1 MLTQLKRAL
10 AATFPTTAGLYRELR
25 ARRHC
30 SPAALHETPHGF
42 RLAGS
47 ETMASAAFE
56 PAETRFVRERV
67 RGVGV
72 FADVG
77 ANIGFFT
84 CLARH
89 AGAQVLA
96 VEPSRDNLE
105 CLLFN
110 LRANGWD
117 DVEVLPVGLSDRIG
131 IASLHGAGTGASL
144 VTNWGGAVQGWDRNI
159 PLSTLDAILAHRFGG
174 EKLLIKVDVEG
185 SELGVLRGAAQ
196 TLSRRPSPTWLV
208 EVCLTENHP
217 AGINPDFASV
227 FETFWSHGYE
237 SRALLEDGGER
248 SVTPQHVARWT
259 ADRRREFGYVS
270 YVFERAP

>member
-1 MLTQLKRAL
+1 MLNRLKRVL
-10 AATFPTTAGLYRELR
+10 AATFPTAAGLYREVR

-30 SPAALHETPHGF
+30 SPAALHPTPHGF

-47 ETMASAAFE
+47 ERMASAAFE
-56 PAETRFVRERV
+56 PAETRFIRERV
-67 RGVGV
+67 RDARI
-72 FADVG
+72 FTDVG
-77 ANIGFFT
+77 ANIGFFS
-84 CLARH
+84 CLARQ

-96 VEPSRDNLE
+96 VEPSRENFE

-110 LRANGWD
+110 LRSNGWD
-117 DVEVLPVGLSDRIG
+117 DVEVHPVGLSDRIG

-144 VTNWGGAVQGWDRNI
+144 VPNWGGADHGWDRNI
-159 PLSTLDAILAHRFGG
+159 ALSTLDAILAHRFVG

-185 SELGVLRGAAQ
+185 SELGVLRGGIQ

-217 AGINPDFASV
+217 AGVNPDFGSV
-227 FETFWSHGYE
+227 FELFWSHGYE
-237 SRALLEDGGER
+237 SRALLAEGGER
-248 SVTPQHVARWT
+248 PVTPRDIARWT
-259 ADRRREFGYVS
+259 AERRREFGYVS